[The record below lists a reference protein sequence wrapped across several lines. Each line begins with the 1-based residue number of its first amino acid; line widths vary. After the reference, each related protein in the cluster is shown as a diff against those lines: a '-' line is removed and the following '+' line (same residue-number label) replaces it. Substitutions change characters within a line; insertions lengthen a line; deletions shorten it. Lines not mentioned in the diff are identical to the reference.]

1 MRTAEREIRKSETIS
16 RGGGRRDYEKVRRVK
31 KINQKLAA
39 ETISRLTHFTLPIE
53 TLKHTP
59 SNFQLVLLWARE
71 FVCRTV
77 CVKMALFRGRHAGD
91 HGRTGGLG
99 VHCDSQP
106 CGFSYSE
113 RCARSPG
120 ATLGRVSQCPAQ
132 CASECALRRC

>member
-1 MRTAEREIRKSETIS
+1 MRQRPWPGANSGKGNSESETIS

-91 HGRTGGLG
+91 HGRTGASASTATASPVGFRTLNG
-99 VHCDSQP
+99 V
-106 CGFSYSE
+106 
-113 RCARSPG
+113 PG
-120 ATLGRVSQCPAQ
+120 HPGPLWGV
-132 CASECALRRC
+132 